1 MRSLPMHV
9 WRKLQ
14 LAVMLLSEETSP
26 RDILVVILSWIR
38 DNYKYFSVE
47 PFSSY
52 GFDEFSH
59 VNENLMPVDYSSF
72 SSSDIAHF
80 KKVILEYQAKDVEFI
95 ARFLRDT
102 MEALITV
109 EVDKQCPRCESD
121 GMRVFIGKHNGLLAY
136 QCNVCGHSHYI
147 DGAKVEVGGLE
158 FANEVVLRNIG
169 LI

>member
-9 WRKLQ
+9 WRELQ
-14 LAVMLLSEETSP
+14 SAVMLLSEESSL
-26 RDILVVILSWIR
+26 RDVLVVILSWVR
-38 DNYKYFSVE
+38 GNYKYFTVE

-72 SSSDIAHF
+72 SPSDIAHF
-80 KKVILEYQAKDVEFI
+80 KKVILEYQAKEAESI

-109 EVDKQCPRCESD
+109 EVDKKCPRCESD
-121 GMRVFIGKHNGLLAY
+121 GMRVFIGRHNGLLAY

-147 DGAKVEVGGLE
+147 DGSKVEVGGLE
-158 FANEVVLRNIG
+158 FADEVKLRNIG
-169 LI
+169 VI